1 MFVKVI
7 GFNCNMTLTTP
18 GNRVEIRICRFMDV
32 LVLFSF
38 IACKNNICIDFFFL
52 KITSSI
58 IYLFVGIQFLA
69 YKHISA
75 YA

>member
-1 MFVKVI
+1 MFVEVI
-7 GFNCNMTLTTP
+7 GFNCNMTLTT
-18 GNRVEIRICRFMDV
+18 GNRVEIRICQYIDI

-38 IACKNNICIDFFFL
+38 IACKNNIWIDFFFL

-58 IYLFVGIQFLA
+58 IYLLVGIQFLA